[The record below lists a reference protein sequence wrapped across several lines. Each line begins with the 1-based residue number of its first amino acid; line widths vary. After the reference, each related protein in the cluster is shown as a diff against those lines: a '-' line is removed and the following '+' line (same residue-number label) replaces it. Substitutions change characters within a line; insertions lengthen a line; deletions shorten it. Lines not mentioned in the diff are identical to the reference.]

1 MSCCK
6 IILGLAD
13 FKACLSTEYIN
24 PSNFSPAV
32 AKQYSELS
40 SGAFV
45 VALKGFETN
54 VAKKMFLTMWRCRDE
69 KGTVMCLVAKVELE
83 GMRSKLRAFGGDDGE
98 GDVAMGGV

>member
-1 MSCCK
+1 MSRYK

-13 FKACLSTEYIN
+13 FKAYLSTKYIN

-45 VALKGFETN
+45 VALKGFKTN
-54 VAKKMFLTMWRCRDE
+54 VSPVRT
-69 KGTVMCLVAKVELE
+69 CLSAQVQ
-83 GMRSKLRAFGGDDGE
+83 RSH
-98 GDVAMGGV
+98 V